1 MRRRRRS
8 GTGSKQVATPHSQ
21 IYCRQTSKAAVY
33 CFLTYLPFCRL
44 TFTPIFVSLQ
54 DISTSPRS
62 KIFSKGKCCCK
73 GLGVAQQ
80 MRKGPIENWKVVSHP
95 RVPVVV
101 IFPLEWVRQNKP
113 SGTRR
118 SCNNKSCQS
127 DVRKKKEIDFVLLDV
142 LVINSPSVPI

>member
-1 MRRRRRS
+1 M
-8 GTGSKQVATPHSQ
+8 SKP
-21 IYCRQTSKAAVY
+21 AVY

-54 DISTSPRS
+54 DISTSPLARS

-127 DVRKKKEIDFVLLDV
+127 DVRKIYF
-142 LVINSPSVPI
+142 VPICCSCYQFTFGANIEECIGSIAIIGEVLN